1 MTVGRSEFKTVQT
14 CLHAHQVVG
23 EGSARLGQ
31 LRELLLQLTP
41 EGAIEARERL
51 GGWEGSK

>member
-23 EGSARLGQ
+23 EGSACLGQ

>member
-14 CLHAHQVVG
+14 CLAHQVVG